1 MKRNLTL
8 IASILP
14 SFAFA
19 QSGSSPTLLGGLFAL
34 LIIVLI
40 FLALRE
46 VVMWYWKV
54 NTIIAN
60 QEKLLK
66 TQGETNDLLSEQL
79 SVLKGYY
86 KPGRSDT
93 TGSTEVTSK

>member
-19 QSGSSPTLLGGLFAL
+19 ESGSSQTLLGGLFAL

-66 TQGETNDLLSEQL
+66 TQGETNSLLNEQL
-79 SVLKGYY
+79 SVMKGHY
-86 KPGRSDT
+86 KPDT
-93 TGSTEVTSK
+93 TITK

>member
-8 IASILP
+8 IALLSP
-14 SFAFA
+14 TFAFA
-19 QSGSSPTLLGGLFAL
+19 QSSSSQTLFGGLFAL

-46 VVMWYWKV
+46 VVMWYWKI
-54 NTIIAN
+54 NAIIEN

-66 TQGETNDLLSEQL
+66 SHKETNNLLSEQL
-79 SVLKGYY
+79 SVMKGYY
-86 KPGRSDT
+86 KPDGLDT
-93 TGSTEVTSK
+93 NDQQKPV